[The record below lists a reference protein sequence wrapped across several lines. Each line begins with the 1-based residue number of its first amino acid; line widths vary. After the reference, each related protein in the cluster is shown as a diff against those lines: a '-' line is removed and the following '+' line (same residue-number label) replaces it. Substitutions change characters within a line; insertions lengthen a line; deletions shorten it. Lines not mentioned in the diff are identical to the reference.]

1 MPKTDYEKLL
11 EERNAATDLR
21 DDIAFMI
28 GWTKAD
34 DPEISERLEEILK
47 KHEENRCQEWL

>member
-11 EERNAATDLR
+11 EERNAATHLR
-21 DDIAFMI
+21 DEISFLV

-34 DPEISERLEEILK
+34 DPEISERLEKALK